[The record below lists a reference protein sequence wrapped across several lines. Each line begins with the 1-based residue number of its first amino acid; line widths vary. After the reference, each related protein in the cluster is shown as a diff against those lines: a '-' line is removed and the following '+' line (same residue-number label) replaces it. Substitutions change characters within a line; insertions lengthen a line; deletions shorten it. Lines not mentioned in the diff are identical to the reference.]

1 MRPFLCKSTNSTK
14 SGILLYFLIMVWY
27 ERTAFKRTY
36 VNGLHVNIALRLDVS
51 LQGFISAQNSLP
63 QTHLSMIFVFYL
75 LTNLPSVFIG
85 YWSVLIVSNK
95 EPACF
100 SRKYKCFALSLP
112 IKTNETYTALFI
124 VHLLTVAHT
133 SLIVRVMV

>member
-1 MRPFLCKSTNSTK
+1 MRPFLCKPTNSPK

-85 YWSVLIVSNK
+85 YCIVSNK
-95 EPACF
+95 EPARF